1 MWFEAL
7 SGLKANLEK
16 NELIPIDRVEN
27 MEELADE
34 FGYNVRNFPSTYLG
48 MPLGAPFK
56 SIGAWDG
63 IEERL

>member
-48 MPLGAPFK
+48 MPLDAPFK